1 MQSKDSFYRILQPIY
16 PLLAQQLVDDYG
28 LDKGI
33 CIDLGSGPGHVGIE
47 IAKIT
52 YMDIYFVDDNE
63 EQLRKAEKR
72 FEGADCDNLA
82 KYIKSDAHNL
92 VFEDN
97 FADFIVSR
105 GSLWFW
111 KDPHEVLDEV
121 YRVLKPGGKAFIG
134 GGLGKYIPSTMRQRI
149 LEDNKRDYSKKGVS
163 RPTFEEFR
171 KAISKEMLDKT
182 NLPGYRIIDEKLET
196 GRWIEISKEEK

>member
-63 EQLRKAEKR
+63 DDLKRELNSNEETKAPEVIDDYEIPNN
-72 FEGADCDNLA
+72 FE
-82 KYIKSDAHNL
+82 
-92 VFEDN
+92 N
-97 FADFIVSR
+97 FWD
-105 GSLWFW
+105 
-111 KDPHEVLDEV
+111 
-121 YRVLKPGGKAFIG
+121 
-134 GGLGKYIPSTMRQRI
+134 
-149 LEDNKRDYSKKGVS
+149 
-163 RPTFEEFR
+163 
-171 KAISKEMLDKT
+171 
-182 NLPGYRIIDEKLET
+182 
-196 GRWIEISKEEK
+196 